1 MNKLEEYLRQ
11 RYLKTRWPYYG
22 HVQTKQE
29 IGESFDSDAK
39 ELRDKEMIKPTP
51 GLNGWLVEMIDLN
64 KWNI

>member
-11 RYLKTRWPYYG
+11 RYLKTRWPYYNLLW
-22 HVQTKQE
+22 TKYE

-51 GLNGWLVEMIDLN
+51 GLNGWLVEMINLE